1 MVKTIRKISGYKL
14 VKTETDEKGNTKH
27 IYEPVTTKHVDR
39 NGNPIQEQQQKKEQK
54 ILRIFQDTE

>member
-39 NGNPIQEQQQKKEQK
+39 NGNPIPGTTTEEGTK